1 MVRGRDRRLAG
12 FRGRADRT
20 ALFESAAPA
29 LSVRLEISHTARDS
43 GARAGVL
50 HTPHGRIDTPFFCVV
65 GTAGTV
71 KGVTPAQLR
80 ELGAGVLLAN
90 TYHLLLRPGAETVR
104 ELGGLHRMMSWDG
117 PIVTDSGG
125 FQVFSLGF
133 GLEHGVGKQ
142 IGMFP
147 GATSDMSDDTRR
159 SRTQAPKLVRVDED
173 GATFTS
179 HIDGSRQRLTP
190 ESSIA
195 IQEAL
200 GADIILA
207 FDEPTSPLH
216 AAAYTEQA
224 MARTHRWAVR
234 CLTARTRA
242 DQALYGIVQGGAFEE
257 LRTASAAFIGSLPFD
272 GVAIGGSLGKSK
284 ADMHSVLEWSTP
296 RLPPAWP
303 RHLLGIG
310 EPEDLFS
317 CVERGI
323 DQFDCVAPTRL
334 GRHGQLYTADGR
346 LHMTSPMFKD
356 DPRPIDA
363 DCGCYACRGGFSRG
377 YIRHLFAANEL
388 LGYTLASVH
397 NLFFIHDLM
406 RRIREAIRADSLTAL
421 RDDVLARYQRSS

>member
-1 MVRGRDRRLAG
+1 
-12 FRGRADRT
+12 
-20 ALFESAAPA
+20 
-29 LSVRLEISHTARDS
+29 
-43 GARAGVL
+43 
-50 HTPHGRIDTPFFCVV
+50 V
-65 GTAGTV
+65 GTAGSV
-71 KGVTPAQLR
+71 KGVTPAELR
-80 ELGAGVLLAN
+80 EHGADILLAN
-90 TYHLLLRPGAETVR
+90 TYHLFLRPGAETVR
-104 ELGGLHRMMSWDG
+104 DLGGLHRFMAWKG
-117 PIVTDSGG
+117 PIITDSGG

-147 GATSDMSDDTRR
+147 GDEPDTGRR
-159 SRTQAPKLVRVDED
+159 PRGQAAKLVRVDED

-200 GADIILA
+200 GADIVLA

-216 AAAYTEQA
+216 DAEYTAQA
-224 MARTHRWAVR
+224 MERTHRWAQR
-234 CLTARTRA
+234 CLAARTRA

-257 LRTASAAFIGSLPFD
+257 LRAASAQFIGSLPFE

-284 ADMHSVLEWSTP
+284 ADMHAVLEWSTP
-296 RLPPAWP
+296 YLPESWP

-317 CVERGI
+317 CVERGV

-334 GRHGQLYTADGR
+334 GRHGQLYTPDGR
-346 LHMTSPMFKD
+346 LSITGPEHKED
-356 DPRPIDA
+356 ARPIQA
-363 DCGCYACRGGFSRG
+363 GCGCYTCQTGFSRG

-388 LGYTLASVH
+388 LAYTLASLH
-397 NLFFIHDLM
+397 NLHFILELM
-406 RRIREAIRADSLTAL
+406 ATIRRAIREDRLRVL
-421 RDDVLARYQRSS
+421 RDEFLSRYRAAYAAPDISPQSVGGQ

>member
-1 MVRGRDRRLAG
+1 VAAAALNLA
-12 FRGRADRT
+12 FDVT
-20 ALFESAAPA
+20 
-29 LSVRLEISHTARDS
+29 HYARDS
-43 GARAGVL
+43 RARAGVL
-50 HTPHGRIDTPFFCVV
+50 HTRHGSIETPFFCVV
-65 GTAGTV
+65 GTAGSV
-71 KGVTPAQLR
+71 KGVTPAELR
-80 ELGAGVLLAN
+80 ELGARVLLAN
-90 TYHLLLRPGAETVR
+90 TYHLFLRPGAETIR
-104 ELGGLHRMMSWDG
+104 DLGSLHRFMAWDG

-133 GLEHGVGKQ
+133 GKEHGVGKQ

-147 GATSDMSDDTRR
+147 GEA
-159 SRTQAPKLVRVDED
+159 APRPQRPRGQEARLVRVDED

-216 AAAYTEQA
+216 AVEYTREA
-224 MARTHRWAVR
+224 MERTHRWAQR
-234 CLTARTRA
+234 CLAARRRN

-257 LRTASAAFIGSLPFD
+257 LRTASARFIGGLPFD

-284 ADMHSVLEWSTP
+284 ADMHAVLDWSMPNLP
-296 RLPPAWP
+296 RHWP

-334 GRHGQLYTADGR
+334 GRHGQVYTRDGR
-346 LHMTSPMFKD
+346 LDLARPELKE
-356 DPRPIDA
+356 DPRPIQA
-363 DCGCYACRGGFSRG
+363 DCGCYTCQTGFSRG
-377 YIRHLFAANEL
+377 YLRHLFAANEL
-388 LGYTLASVH
+388 LAYTLTSLH
-397 NLFFIHDLM
+397 NLYFIEELM
-406 RRIREAIRADSLTAL
+406 RRIRAAIRSNELSQL
-421 RDDVLARYQRSS
+421 RDEFLSRYGVAYPTPGVMPQSAGGQ